1 MASLLNYL
9 SLPEPGARYAGYAA
23 LIERYSLQVPV
34 PDHLCVIGARHKM
47 YDRDLWRVFT
57 PRHEP
62 DNTIFG
68 HLVFALRYEGI
79 ELLVLKALF
88 KTIVPAEITQIVK
101 NEPTGSYSRRIW
113 FLYEWLLDAQVDLP
127 NVEKGNFVSLVNEKL
142 QYAGVSERSKRHRV
156 NNNLPGCRG
165 YCPMIRR
172 TEKLEGY
179 IQKDLS
185 KKAEENIGKTRA
197 DLLKRASAFLELKD
211 SRASFEIEGE
221 RPPQQRLARW
231 ARIIGEAGKS
241 PLTLVELERL
251 QAIVIQDNRFTMPG
265 LRLEGGFVG
274 EHDRVTQM
282 PMPEHIS
289 AKHDDLPD
297 LMEGLIET
305 NRLLKETDF
314 DPVLMA
320 CLASFGFVFI
330 HPFEDGNG
338 RIHRYIIHHVLAET
352 KFVPGRIV
360 FPISSVFQDRIEVYR
375 QTLEAFS
382 KPRLNFIEWQ
392 PTAQGNVHVTNETI
406 DLYRYYDATRQA
418 EFLYECVDTTV
429 NETLPNEV
437 NYLEKHEKLCRFIS
451 SLIDMPNRQVNLL
464 VAFLEQEQGRLS
476 KRARNKE
483 FAKLT
488 EKECEAIESKY
499 TEIFSS
505 G

>member
-1 MASLLNYL
+1 MASQLNFL
-9 SLPEPGARYAGYAA
+9 SLPESGARYAGYAA

-34 PDHLCVIGARHKM
+34 PDHLCVIGAKHKM

-231 ARIIGEAGKS
+231 ARIIGDAGKS
-241 PLTLVELERL
+241 PLTLDELERL

-289 AKHDDLPD
+289 ARHDDLPG
-297 LMEGLIET
+297 LIEGLIET
-305 NRLLKETDF
+305 YSLLKETDF
-314 DPVLMA
+314 DPIPPLLRQY
-320 CLASFGFVFI
+320 LADFAATGL
-330 HPFEDGNG
+330 PPA
-338 RIHRYIIHHVLAET
+338 YIPKKE
-352 KFVPGRIV
+352 
-360 FPISSVFQDRIEVYR
+360 
-375 QTLEAFS
+375 
-382 KPRLNFIEWQ
+382 
-392 PTAQGNVHVTNETI
+392 
-406 DLYRYYDATRQA
+406 
-418 EFLYECVDTTV
+418 
-429 NETLPNEV
+429 
-437 NYLEKHEKLCRFIS
+437 EK
-451 SLIDMPNRQVNLL
+451 
-464 VAFLEQEQGRLS
+464 
-476 KRARNKE
+476 
-483 FAKLT
+483 
-488 EKECEAIESKY
+488 
-499 TEIFSS
+499 
-505 G
+505 

>member
-1 MASLLNYL
+1 
-9 SLPEPGARYAGYAA
+9 
-23 LIERYSLQVPV
+23 
-34 PDHLCVIGARHKM
+34 
-47 YDRDLWRVFT
+47 
-57 PRHEP
+57 
-62 DNTIFG
+62 
-68 HLVFALRYEGI
+68 
-79 ELLVLKALF
+79 
-88 KTIVPAEITQIVK
+88 
-101 NEPTGSYSRRIW
+101 
-113 FLYEWLLDAQVDLP
+113 
-127 NVEKGNFVSLVNEKL
+127 
-142 QYAGVSERSKRHRV
+142 
-156 NNNLPGCRG
+156 
-165 YCPMIRR
+165 MIRR

-197 DLLKRASAFLELKD
+197 DLLNRAAAFLELKD
-211 SRASFEIEGE
+211 SKASFEIEGE
-221 RPPQQRLARW
+221 RPPQQRLTRW
-231 ARIIGEAGKS
+231 ARVIGEAGKS
-241 PLTLVELERL
+241 PLTLGELERL

-282 PMPEHIS
+282 PIPEHIS

-437 NYLEKHEKLCRFIS
+437 NYLEKHEKLCGFIS

-476 KRARNKE
+476 KRAQNKE

>member
-1 MASLLNYL
+1 
-9 SLPEPGARYAGYAA
+9 
-23 LIERYSLQVPV
+23 
-34 PDHLCVIGARHKM
+34 
-47 YDRDLWRVFT
+47 
-57 PRHEP
+57 
-62 DNTIFG
+62 
-68 HLVFALRYEGI
+68 
-79 ELLVLKALF
+79 
-88 KTIVPAEITQIVK
+88 
-101 NEPTGSYSRRIW
+101 
-113 FLYEWLLDAQVDLP
+113 
-127 NVEKGNFVSLVNEKL
+127 
-142 QYAGVSERSKRHRV
+142 
-156 NNNLPGCRG
+156 
-165 YCPMIRR
+165 
-172 TEKLEGY
+172 
-179 IQKDLS
+179 
-185 KKAEENIGKTRA
+185 
-197 DLLKRASAFLELKD
+197 
-211 SRASFEIEGE
+211 
-221 RPPQQRLARW
+221 LARW

-241 PLTLVELERL
+241 LLTLSELERL

-274 EHDRVTQM
+274 EHDRATQM
-282 PMPEHIS
+282 PIPHHIS
-289 AKHDDLPD
+289 ARPDDLPN

-305 NRLLKETDF
+305 YSLLKETDY

-320 CLASFGFVFI
+320 CLVSFGFVFI

-360 FPISSVFQDRIEVYR
+360 FPISSVFQDRIEAYR

-429 NETLPNEV
+429 TETLPNEV
-437 NYLEKHEKLCRFIS
+437 DYLEKHEKLSGFIS
-451 SLIDMPNRQVNLL
+451 SLIDMPNRHVNLL
-464 VAFLEQEQGRLS
+464 VNFLEQEQGRLS

-499 TEIFSS
+499 AEIFSS